1 MQQVFTCYRCGA
13 STDQDLEYGVCPEC
27 PPVQT
32 TRDRLIAAVHKA
44 ACDVFQGINAREQAV
59 FADEIASAI
68 TNDVYTQAYL
78 RAVAAGRRESE
89 GE

>member
-1 MQQVFTCYRCGA
+1 MWAKGG
-13 STDQDLEYGVCPEC
+13 S
-27 PPVQT
+27 
-32 TRDRLIAAVHKA
+32 RDRLIAAVHKA
-44 ACDVFQGINAREQAV
+44 ACDVFQGINAKEQTV